1 MRAPQRQLRLAQ
13 LDAKLGRLRS
23 TFSEM
28 PRATSWVREIREALG
43 MSTYALARRL
53 GVRQPSVAVTEKNES
68 SGLVNLATL
77 SRYAEALECELVHAL
92 VPRESLQAMLDRRI
106 QAAARRMVEHT
117 AHSMALEQQRPSNE
131 ALESQVA
138 ILAAELRHELPRWL
152 WDDRR

>member
-1 MRAPQRQLRLAQ
+1 
-13 LDAKLGRLRS
+13 
-23 TFSEM
+23 
-28 PRATSWVREIREALG
+28 

-53 GVRQPSVAVTEKNES
+53 GVQQPSVAITEKNES

-117 AHSMALEQQRPSNE
+117 AHSMALEQQRPSNG
-131 ALESQVA
+131 ALENQVA
-138 ILAAELRHELPRWL
+138 ALASELRRELPRWL